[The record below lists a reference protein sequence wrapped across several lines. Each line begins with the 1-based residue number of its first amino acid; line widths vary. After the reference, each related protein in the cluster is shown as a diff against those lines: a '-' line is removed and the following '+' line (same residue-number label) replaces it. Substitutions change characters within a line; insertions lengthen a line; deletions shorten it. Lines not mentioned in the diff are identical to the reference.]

1 LARQENK
8 GSPAE
13 GSYPMYND
21 VDYSTKETCRAS
33 GADPGSIEGL
43 TFAQKRILERAVAK
57 IVLLGEQAGVSID
70 QMILLLRSGL
80 TVGELVEYLA
90 DRSGQVS

>member
-1 LARQENK
+1 
-8 GSPAE
+8 
-13 GSYPMYND
+13 MYND
-21 VDYSTKETCRAS
+21 LEHSTKESCRAAGPDS
-33 GADPGSIEGL
+33 GPVEGL
-43 TFAQKRILERAVAK
+43 TITQKRILERAVAK

-70 QMILLLRSGL
+70 QMILLLGSGL

>member
-1 LARQENK
+1 
-8 GSPAE
+8 
-13 GSYPMYND
+13 MYND
-21 VDYSTKETCRAS
+21 VEHSIKETRRAA
-33 GADPGSIEGL
+33 ADPGSVEGL

-70 QMILLLRSGL
+70 QMILLLGSGL

-90 DRSGQVS
+90 ARSGQVS